1 MIVDI
6 IVIALILLGAFNGY
20 KKGLVGIL
28 IGLIAVLLSLILAFA
43 LQIPVSSYLYNNT
56 PIGEGL
62 NNTITSGI
70 NEAFENSKDTE
81 NKTEEQN
88 FYTDI
93 VKNITT
99 EEQIAQMSENV
110 TMFILKGASFIIVF
124 IVVLV
129 ICYILRMVLNLVF
142 DLPILHSI
150 NKIGGVAAGLIK
162 SLLSIW
168 IILALVSI
176 VSPIQMFDG
185 VVILIKNTTVTN
197 FLYTNNILVNILGS
211 GLKIK

>member
-1 MIVDI
+1 
-6 IVIALILLGAFNGY
+6 
-20 KKGLVGIL
+20 
-28 IGLIAVLLSLILAFA
+28 
-43 LQIPVSSYLYNNT
+43 
-56 PIGEGL
+56 
-62 NNTITSGI
+62 
-70 NEAFENSKDTE
+70 
-81 NKTEEQN
+81 
-88 FYTDI
+88 
-93 VKNITT
+93 
-99 EEQIAQMSENV
+99 MSENV

-176 VSPIQMFDG
+176 VSPIPMFDG
-185 VVILIKNTTVTN
+185 VINLIKNTTVTN